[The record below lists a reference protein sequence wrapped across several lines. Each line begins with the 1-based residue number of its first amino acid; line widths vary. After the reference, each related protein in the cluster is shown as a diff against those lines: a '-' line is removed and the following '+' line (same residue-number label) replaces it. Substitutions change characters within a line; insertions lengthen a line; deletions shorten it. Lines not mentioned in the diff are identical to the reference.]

1 MDKIKI
7 GKRLALLRGKKTQ
20 AEVAQAIGVCQS
32 AYAMYETGARLPSDE
47 KKIAIAEYYSMTV
60 QSIFFNTKFTMS
72 EHAEVTEQRG
82 KHNGWQSK
90 WIAGKDW

>member
-47 KKIAIAEYYSMTV
+47 KKIAIAKYYSMTV

-82 KHNGWQSK
+82 KHNG
-90 WIAGKDW
+90 